1 MIQLQSVNVKKNAT
15 VHAVMGQKYTCPT
28 VMSKLRDEGST
39 KGSSSLST
47 KDKLHNEPPDHA
59 KALSMVM
66 MHFRPRISFS

>member
-1 MIQLQSVNVKKNAT
+1 MTPSYKT
-15 VHAVMGQKYTCPT
+15 ST